1 MKINTCKYLNDETN
15 ETNGKAMIPGL
26 KIRIVHLL
34 YHLLQAV
41 DEDER

>member
-26 KIRIVHLL
+26 KKTGRSF
-34 YHLLQAV
+34 YQLLQAEN
-41 DEDER
+41 EDER